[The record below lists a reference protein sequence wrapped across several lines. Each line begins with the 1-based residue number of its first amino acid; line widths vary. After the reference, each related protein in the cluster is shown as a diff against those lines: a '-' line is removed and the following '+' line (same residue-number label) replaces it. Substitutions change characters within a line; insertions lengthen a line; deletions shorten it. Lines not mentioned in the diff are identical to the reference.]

1 MALKWTNKA
10 QGALNNSADRKLR
23 ISSLTKAIGLASVF
37 GAATALS
44 PAAQALKTDFGVE
57 YRATGFQVQSD
68 AFDTGAEY
76 TSEGDNGFAHLI
88 RVKSDFLD
96 EDTGI
101 SLHTSVELAGDRWV
115 GDNRGY
121 TPTNAQA
128 FNRTNPG
135 DNVRLDLGY
144 VQMPFGHTVVRVG
157 RQATSYNNCFLV
169 CDDRRDRVLLIQPF
183 SKTFQVLAIYDRR
196 QDTQTFANH
205 DNGDQFVLG
214 FVAKPMG
221 LDVSALYIKY
231 LNNFEGN
238 LTDPIVAGQNAPYAI
253 AGGDLFSGY
262 VSGNVG
268 ELAKATV
275 GFNHFSNGGVE
286 NDTTAPEGD
295 FFTDASLSQ
304 YLRFEGSVGV
314 LDWGVQYA
322 GAQDGGLISSGFDT
336 YSSLINS
343 NPESTANPT
352 SVYNMGGLLGVE
364 DYDQSVLAAKLTW
377 NMTPKLALTGAVGQL
392 DIDNPGTPGGNNS
405 VSDESNFYDLK
416 LSYQVNKSL
425 KTWVT
430 YGILEENEAGGLSG
444 NTLLGGLPNTDFS
457 NDDVQAASVNLAVSF

>member
-10 QGALNNSADRKLR
+10 QGALNSSADRKLR

-57 YRATGFQVQSD
+57 YRATGFYAQSD
-68 AFDTGAEY
+68 AFDVAGDPRNDN
-76 TSEGDNGFAHLI
+76 DNGFAHLI

-115 GDNRGY
+115 GDNHGS
-121 TPTNAQA
+121 TPVNGQA
-128 FNRTNPG
+128 FNTANKG

-144 VQMPFGHTVVRVG
+144 VQMPFGHTVLRVG

-196 QDTQTFANH
+196 RDLDTFENA

-214 FVAKPMG
+214 FVSKPMG

-231 LNNFEGN
+231 LKNYEGDITQATN
-238 LTDPIVAGQNAPYAI
+238 PTGPYVVSGA
-253 AGGDLFSGY
+253 DLFSGY
-262 VSGNVG
+262 VSGNIG

-275 GFNHFSNGGVE
+275 GANYFTNGKVTTPANNGQFV
-286 NDTTAPEGD
+286 ND
-295 FFTDASLSQ
+295 DAISQ
-304 YLRFEGSVGV
+304 YLRLEGSVGIM
-314 LDWGVQYA
+314 DWGVQYV
-322 GAQDGGLISSGFDT
+322 GAQDGGLISTGFDT

-343 NPESTANPT
+343 NPENTANPT
-352 SVYNMGGLLGVE
+352 SMYTMGQNFGVE
-364 DYDQSVLAAKLTW
+364 DYDQSVIAGKLTW
-377 NMTPKLALTGAVGQL
+377 NVTPKFAVTGAIGQL
-392 DIDNPGTPGGNNS
+392 DIDNPGTPAPG
-405 VSDESNFYDLK
+405 DETDDSSMFYDLQ
-416 LSYQVNKSL
+416 LSYQVNKTL
-425 KTWVT
+425 RTWVT
-430 YGILEENEAGGLSG
+430 YGILEENEAGALSG
-444 NTLLGGLPNTDFS
+444 NTLLGALPSADFS
-457 NDDVQAASVNLAVSF
+457 QDDVQAASVNLAVSF